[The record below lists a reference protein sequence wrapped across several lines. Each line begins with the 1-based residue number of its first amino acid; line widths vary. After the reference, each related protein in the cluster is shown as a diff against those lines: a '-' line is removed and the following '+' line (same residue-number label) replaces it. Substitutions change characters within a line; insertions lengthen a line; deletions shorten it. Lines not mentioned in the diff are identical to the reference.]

1 MTLIILCFS
10 LLGKGQILLDTQCHI
25 GVATGTEVKVTL
37 TRHESLAVGA
47 GTGDL
52 PHVILTQILS

>member
-1 MTLIILCFS
+1 MTFIILCFS

-52 PHVILTQILS
+52 PHVILT